1 MSKEKQVQC
10 PYCKTVF
17 ESEVDKGV
25 HMAEEHVQKTDKV
38 KRPNQSR
45 IKDDSIYRDWKKNK
59 EEKEDEAEK

>member
-1 MSKEKQVQC
+1 
-10 PYCKTVF
+10 
-17 ESEVDKGV
+17 
-25 HMAEEHVQKTDKV
+25 MAEEHVQKTDKV